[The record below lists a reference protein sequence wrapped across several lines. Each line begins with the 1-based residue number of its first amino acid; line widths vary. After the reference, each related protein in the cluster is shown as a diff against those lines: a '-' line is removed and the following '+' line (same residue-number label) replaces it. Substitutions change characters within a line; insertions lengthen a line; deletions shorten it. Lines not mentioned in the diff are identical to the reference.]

1 MFAEFLIEVQKQF
14 AYKLLYLHINNLLF
28 RHITR
33 GAIQKFKTF
42 FLYSRRQFGI
52 QLSFNVYVGVLLL

>member
-28 RHITR
+28 RHTR
-33 GAIQKFKTF
+33 GAIKKFKTI